1 MAQDT
6 LRRANRRQSAA
17 YLKRLGQRIRS
28 RRAQR
33 GMTRRSLAHDSGV
46 SLRFLAHLESGSGNP
61 SVLVLR
67 QIANALSLPLEELVR
82 DSGPR
87 PVDHTLILQI
97 LDRLAAEQLSEV
109 LQLLAERFSRG
120 RGEKENYIALIGL
133 RGAGKTTLGQ
143 RLAEHSGMPFIEL
156 NREVEHEYGATIGE
170 ILALHGQPGYLRY
183 ERQSL
188 EKVIAKHERAVIEIG
203 GGLASDPETLDLLLA
218 TTRTVWI
225 RALPQEHM
233 QRVIEQGDLR
243 PMANSHEAMD
253 DLRAI
258 LKAREPFYRKAN
270 LQLNTSGKKP
280 TQSFRELLK
289 LLKL

>member
-1 MAQDT
+1 MAQVK
-6 LRRANRRQSAA
+6 LRRAGQRQSAT
-17 YLKRLGQRIRS
+17 YLKRLGQRIRG

-46 SLRFLAHLESGSGNP
+46 SLRFLAHLEAGSGNP

-67 QIANALSLPLEELVR
+67 QIASALSLPVEELVR
-82 DSGPR
+82 DGGPR
-87 PVDHTLILQI
+87 PVDHTLILQT
-97 LDRLAAEQLSEV
+97 LDRLADEELSEV
-109 LQLLAERFSRG
+109 LRLVTERFSRG

-133 RGAGKTTLGQ
+133 RGAGKSTLGQ
-143 RLAEHSGMPFIEL
+143 RLAEHNGLPFIEL
-156 NREVEHEYGATIGE
+156 NREVEQEYGATVGE

-183 ERQSL
+183 ERHCL

-203 GGLASDPETLDLLLA
+203 GGLATDPETLALLLA

-233 QRVIEQGDLR
+233 QRVLEQGDLR
-243 PMANSHEAMD
+243 PMANSSEAMD

-258 LKAREPFYRKAN
+258 LKAREPFYRKAS
-270 LQLNTSGKKP
+270 LQLNTSGKSP

-289 LLKL
+289 LLKN

>member
-1 MAQDT
+1 MAQDK
-6 LRRANRRQSAA
+6 LRRAGQRQSAT
-17 YLKRLGQRIRS
+17 YLKRLGQRIRG

-46 SLRFLAHLESGSGNP
+46 SLRFLAHLEGGSGNP

-67 QIANALSLPLEELVR
+67 QIASALSLPVEELVR
-82 DSGPR
+82 DGGPR
-87 PVDHTLILQI
+87 PVDHALILQT
-97 LDRLAAEQLSEV
+97 LDRLADEELSEV
-109 LQLLAERFSRG
+109 LRLLTERFSRG
-120 RGEKENYIALIGL
+120 RGEKENYISLIGL
-133 RGAGKTTLGQ
+133 RGAGKSTLGQ
-143 RLAEHSGMPFIEL
+143 RLAEHNAIPFIEL
-156 NREVEHEYGATIGE
+156 NREVEQEYGATVGE

-183 ERQSL
+183 ERHCL

-203 GGLASDPETLDLLLA
+203 GGLATDPETLALLLA

-243 PMANSHEAMD
+243 PMANSSEAMD

-258 LKAREPFYRKAN
+258 LKARDPFYRKAS
-270 LQLNTSGKKP
+270 LQLNTSGKSP

-289 LLKL
+289 LLKN